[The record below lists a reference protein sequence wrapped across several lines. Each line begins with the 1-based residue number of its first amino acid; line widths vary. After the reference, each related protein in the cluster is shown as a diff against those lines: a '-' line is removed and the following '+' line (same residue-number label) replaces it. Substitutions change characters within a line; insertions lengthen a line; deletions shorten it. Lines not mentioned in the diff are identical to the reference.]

1 MTTLSHQDGWVH
13 DGSVVRSTNL
23 QSGNLSARSRVQPSV
38 SIRFSRAT
46 QSRRKVSKP
55 KTPGIALS
63 TFSDSGVL
71 GDGKTTFATV
81 ALSGQTSEGAV
92 VKLRGFGQA
101 IADDNGKFEFE
112 NVPLALGTNEFR
124 VVAWKGAKGKRVLF
138 ETQVKRV
145 SAERI
150 DPVIE
155 WNANALR
162 TIVTAGSAPPVTA
175 RNLAIVHAAVFDA
188 VNSIQGGY
196 NPYKFELVAPAGAS
210 ADAAAI
216 GAAYQVLVKLYPK
229 QKATLDTYLSNSL
242 ITITDGQAETDGLN
256 LGKAI
261 GDSMITLRSMDG
273 AGKTVVYT
281 PETTPGKWRPT
292 APEFKSAALPQWKDL
307 TCFTMTSASQFRPAA
322 PPALT
327 SRKYAKDIN
336 QVKALG
342 RKNSRQR
349 TADETESARFW
360 ADEAGSYTPPGHWNQ
375 LVEKVAASSADNLL
389 NQARTFA
396 LLNISLADAGV
407 TAWDAKYTYSAWRP
421 IDAVQNADTDGNRA
435 TKAQKGWQPLLNTP
449 NHPDYVSGHSTFSGA
464 AAQVLTQIYGKKFG
478 FTTNSVGLAGVERSY
493 KSFNAAADE
502 AGMSRVYGG
511 IHTMSANE
519 AGLASGR
526 ALGRYVVGNFLTK
539 A

>member
-1 MTTLSHQDGWVH
+1 MTIPHQDGWVRSSAVLPSGLPS
-13 DGSVVRSTNL
+13 GSQSASSRSPL
-23 QSGNLSARSRVQPSV
+23 QPGLLTRSSRAARSS
-38 SIRFSRAT
+38 
-46 QSRRKVSKP
+46 RKVSKP
-55 KTPGIALS
+55 KTPGFALS
-63 TFSDSGVL
+63 PFSDSGVL

-81 ALSGQTSEGAV
+81 TLSGQTTDGSV

-101 IADDNGKFEFE
+101 IADDNGKFKFE
-112 NVPLALGTNEFR
+112 NVPLALGTNEFQI
-124 VVAWKGAKGKRVLF
+124 VARNAARGKSFF

-145 SAERI
+145 RAERI

-188 VNSIQGGY
+188 VNSVQGGY
-196 NPYKFELVAPAGAS
+196 QPYKFKLAAPAGAS

-216 GAAYQVLVKLYPK
+216 GAAYQVLVKLYPR
-229 QKATLDTYLSNSL
+229 QKMTLDAYLANSL
-242 ITITDGQAETDGLN
+242 ASITDGQAETDGLN
-256 LGKAI
+256 LGQAI
-261 GDSMITLRSMDG
+261 GDSMVTLRSTDG
-273 AGKTVVYT
+273 AGKAVVYT

-322 PPALT
+322 PPELT
-327 SRKYAKDIN
+327 SRQYARDVN

-342 RKNSRQR
+342 RKKSKQR
-349 TADETESARFW
+349 TADQTEAARFW
-360 ADEAGSYTPPGHWNQ
+360 ADDAGTYTPPGHWNQ
-375 LVEKVAASSADNLL
+375 LVERVAASSSDTLL
-389 NQARTFA
+389 NNARTFA

-407 TAWDAKYTYSAWRP
+407 TAWDAKYTYSRWRP
-421 IDAVQNADTDGNRA
+421 IDAVRNADIDGNRS

-464 AAQVLTQIYGKKFG
+464 AAQVLTQIYGKKFS
-478 FTTNSVGLAGVERSY
+478 FTANSLGLAGVERSY
-493 KSFNAAADE
+493 RSFNAAADE

-519 AGLASGR
+519 AGLVSGR
-526 ALGRYVVGNFLTK
+526 ALGRYVVENFLTK

>member
-1 MTTLSHQDGWVH
+1 M
-13 DGSVVRSTNL
+13 
-23 QSGNLSARSRVQPSV
+23 
-38 SIRFSRAT
+38 
-46 QSRRKVSKP
+46 
-55 KTPGIALS
+55 ALS
-63 TFSDSGVL
+63 PFSDSGVL
-71 GDGKTTFATV
+71 GDGKTTLATV
-81 ALSGQTSEGAV
+81 TLSGQTSDGSV
-92 VKLRGFGQA
+92 VRLQGFGRT
-101 IADDNGKFEFE
+101 IADDNGKFRFE
-112 NVPLALGTNEFR
+112 NVPLALGTNEFQ
-124 VVAWKGAKGKRVLF
+124 VVARNGAKGKSVF

-145 SAERI
+145 RAERV

-155 WNANALR
+155 WNGNALR

-196 NPYKFELVAPAGAS
+196 QPYKFKLVAPAGAS

-242 ITITDGQAETDGLN
+242 ATITDGQAETDGLN

-261 GDSMITLRSMDG
+261 GDSMLTLRSTDG
-273 AGKTVVYT
+273 AGKTIVYT

-307 TCFTMTSASQFRPAA
+307 TCFTMVSASQFRPAA

-327 SRKYAKDIN
+327 SRQYAKDIN

-342 RKNSRQR
+342 RKKSKER
-349 TADETESARFW
+349 TADQTESARFW
-360 ADEAGSYTPPGHWNQ
+360 ADDAGISYTPPGHWNQ
-375 LVEKVAASSADNLL
+375 IVGRVAANASDTLL
-389 NQARTFA
+389 NNARAFA

-407 TAWDAKYTYSAWRP
+407 AAWDAKYTYSRWRP
-421 IDAVQNADTDGNRA
+421 IDAVRNADIDGNRA
-435 TKAQKGWQPLLNTP
+435 TQAQKGWQPLLNTP

-464 AAQVLTQIYGKKFG
+464 AAQVLTQIYGKKFS
-478 FTTNSVGLAGVERSY
+478 FTANSVGLAGVERSY
-493 KSFNAAADE
+493 TSFDAAADE